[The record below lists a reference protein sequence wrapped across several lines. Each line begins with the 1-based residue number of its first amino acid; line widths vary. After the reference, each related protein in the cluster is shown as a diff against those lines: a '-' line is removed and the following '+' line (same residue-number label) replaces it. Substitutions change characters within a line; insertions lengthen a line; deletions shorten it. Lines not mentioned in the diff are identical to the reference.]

1 LQALDLVYADLEEGN
16 WEEGKLEQIGLEEV
30 NLEEVELK
38 EVELEEVGLG
48 EVNLEWELVLSLVLE
63 TDLVNFVIQFFS
75 SSSPKEKQWKECL

>member
-1 LQALDLVYADLEEGN
+1 
-16 WEEGKLEQIGLEEV
+16 LEQVGLEEV
-30 NLEEVELK
+30 DLEEVELK
-38 EVELEEVGLG
+38 EVELEEVELEEVGLG